1 MIRVD
6 LHIHTEYSADC
17 LTRCAD
23 VIRWAQR
30 RQLGAL
36 AITDHNTIEGALALS
51 ATSPVPI
58 VVGEEVRTTRGEI
71 IGLFLREEIPAQLS
85 PSETARIIH
94 QQGGLVYIP
103 HPMDRVGRC
112 ALELGALM
120 EIIEEVDVI
129 ETFNAR
135 VTFSLDNKRAGE
147 LARSYGLPCGAG
159 SDAHQGFEIGRA
171 YVEMPTFIN
180 ARGFLESIRRGKV
193 RGHLSSPLVHVGS
206 TYARLAKGLMGTTLL
221 VR

>member
-30 RQLGAL
+30 RRLDAV
-36 AITDHNTIEGALALS
+36 AITDHNTIEGAIALS
-51 ATSPVPI
+51 GMSPVPI
-58 VVGEEVRTTRGEI
+58 IVGEEVRTTRGEI

-85 PSETARIIH
+85 PSETVRIIH
-94 QQGGLVYIP
+94 QQGGLVYLP
-103 HPMDRVGRC
+103 HPMDRFRC
-112 ALELGALM
+112 SVHALKELM
-120 EIIEEVDVI
+120 EIIKEVDII

-147 LARSYGLPCGAG
+147 LARSCGLPCGAG
-159 SDAHQGFEIGRA
+159 SDAHQGFEIGRG
-171 YVEMPTFIN
+171 YVEMPPFMD
-180 ARGFLESIRRGKV
+180 AGGFLESIRRGKV

-206 TYARLAKGLMGTTLL
+206 TYARLAKGLMEDALSA
-221 VR
+221 R